1 MSARDENDAL
11 EWAKREHRSVLIME
25 RMIAE
30 GADRRTFVRSL
41 DRARKM
47 RNSALVDLWLFR
59 GRDPAVVTSGTDE
72 EVGAFLGIT
81 EVRPPSTSA
90 RALTEAAARRAG
102 GDA

>member
-11 EWAKREHRSVLIME
+11 EWAKREHRSILTME
-25 RMIAE
+25 AMIAD
-30 GADRRTFVRSL
+30 GADRRTFIRAL

-59 GRDPAVVTSGTDE
+59 GRDPAVVTSGTDAE
-72 EVGAFLGIT
+72 IGAFLGIT
-81 EVRPPSTSA
+81 EVRQSSTSA

-102 GDA
+102 GEA